1 MPDHCVAHNNPT
13 ANDSW
18 FNIDMVSKTVVHT
31 VLIISREDPLW
42 TADYLIG
49 SDLYVGD
56 NSDPKMN
63 AACSALPQ

>member
-1 MPDHCVAHNNPT
+1 MPYHCVAHNSPT

-18 FNIDMVSKTVVHT
+18 FNIDMVSKTVVQT
-31 VLIISREDPLW
+31 VLIISREAPLW
-42 TADYLIG
+42 TADCLKG

-56 NSDPKMN
+56 NSEPKMN